1 MAPSAT
7 AHPLRGRE
15 QGNLPE
21 DVSSFVGRSFEVKET
36 RRLLSESRLVTLTGL
51 GGVGKTRLALRVA
64 RDAQRT
70 FVDGTWFVDLSELH
84 DADQLVQAVAS
95 TLGLQDW
102 SVRSPQS
109 VLIDHLADRR
119 TLLLLDNCEHLVGP
133 VAALVQTLLRACLG
147 LSVLATSREP
157 LGIGGETVVRV
168 PPLTVSAEPARAP
181 APADVPGGD
190 AVALFEQRARAVVP
204 GFRLT
209 TENSATVA
217 RICARLGGLPLPIE
231 LAAARLRAQSVD
243 QLLERLDDRLRLLT
257 RGDRTTPSRQQT
269 LRLCIDWSYG
279 LCTDREQRLWARLSV
294 FAGSVA
300 LDAIEGVVADDGVDG
315 DLLDVVTSLADKS
328 ILIREEVDAAVR
340 SASPGASTNSRG
352 PLARNGPSGPRC
364 YWARPTPCSRRPAAR
379 RQPSRP
385 WSPITTRACGRR
397 VRRSGTRYSMQHSS
411 EEWP

>member
-1 MAPSAT
+1 M
-7 AHPLRGRE
+7 
-15 QGNLPE
+15 
-21 DVSSFVGRSFEVKET
+21 GRSFEVKET

-84 DADQLVQAVAS
+84 DADQLAQAVAS

-157 LGIGGETVVRV
+157 LGI
-168 PPLTVSAEPARAP
+168 
-181 APADVPGGD
+181 GGD

-340 SASPGASTNSRG
+340 SASPGASKNSRG

-385 WSPITTRACGRR
+385 WSPNTTRACGRR